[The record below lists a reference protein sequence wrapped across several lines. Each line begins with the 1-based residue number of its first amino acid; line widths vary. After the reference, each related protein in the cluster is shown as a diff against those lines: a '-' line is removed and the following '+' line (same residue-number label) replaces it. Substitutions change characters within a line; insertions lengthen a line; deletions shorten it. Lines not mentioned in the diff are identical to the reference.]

1 MDATANDEWIA
12 RRNRLF
18 CDVINN
24 LITTF
29 YEIQY
34 KFFFVK
40 KELYNINESI
50 SHVDTIQTIQS
61 TLFNIIITFV
71 IDCKALV
78 NLKQIVGKTFN
89 QDNYNFVENYYYQFE
104 NEKFLD
110 LFNKLEGCMLGCEKI
125 NMYLTIQINRL
136 KKRRN
141 Y

>member
-78 NLKQIVGKTFN
+78 NLKHIVDKTFN